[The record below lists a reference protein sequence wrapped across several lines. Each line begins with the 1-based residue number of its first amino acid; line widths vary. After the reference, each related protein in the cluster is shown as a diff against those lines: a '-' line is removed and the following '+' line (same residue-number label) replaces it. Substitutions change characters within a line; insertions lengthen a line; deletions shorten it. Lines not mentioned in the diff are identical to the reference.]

1 MAELSQFLLNKE
13 KAMSKTATE
22 STFNELGKGVQI
34 AEEQRDTSENK
45 GFVASIFEGNPN
57 FNLLF
62 PWPAQDHED
71 AQKEAKVISNLRE
84 FLKSP
89 KVQPDIIRGKKD
101 ITPELIRDMAELGLF
116 RLKVPEQYGGLGLSQ
131 TAYTHAIAVLNTFCP
146 SIGIMVSADNTI
158 GAKFPVL

>member
-1 MAELSQFLLNKE
+1 MPMAELSQFLLNKE

-71 AQKEAKVISNLRE
+71 ARKEEEVIFNLQE
-84 FLKSP
+84 FLKS
-89 KVQPDIIRGKKD
+89 KVEPDITRGKKD
-101 ITPELIRDMAELGLF
+101 
-116 RLKVPEQYGGLGLSQ
+116 
-131 TAYTHAIAVLNTFCP
+131 
-146 SIGIMVSADNTI
+146 
-158 GAKFPVL
+158 